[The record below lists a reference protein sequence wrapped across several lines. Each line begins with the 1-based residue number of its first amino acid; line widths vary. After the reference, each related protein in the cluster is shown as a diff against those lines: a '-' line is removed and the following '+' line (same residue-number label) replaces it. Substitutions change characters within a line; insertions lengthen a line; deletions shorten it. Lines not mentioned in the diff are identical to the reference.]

1 MRRIALVVSV
11 IVSLASCKRSADF
24 RVDLATV
31 KARTQERM
39 ERVMSKPAPK
49 AALERLFAGVA
60 ADADVRQRGTALITG
75 LGSDPAI
82 AAPLANLMATAQAAP
97 EIQRTVRE
105 LMAAHRGAT
114 AGEIGELVG
123 KRVETN
129 WETPAITT
137 AWMNAWNQFLPK
149 LKLGNVPQIFDSA
162 IGARYE
168 TWIGGLGEHWGE
180 RITEL
185 NGGSEPTPVR
195 AAELYV
201 DRAWSEARIEHFLL
215 AALGAPGLQRECIT
229 IVRQLLKV
237 AAVRDGLRDAA
248 AALSAD
254 STEQA
259 AAVSLISQ
267 LTLETPSADVI
278 ARNLDRM
285 LQSPIMA
292 KSINQLVARVLAD
305 PQVPKILVE
314 AVEHLRA
321 DPQLVAAVED
331 LIDHW

>member
-11 IVSLASCKRSADF
+11 VVLLASCKRSADF
-24 RVDLATV
+24 RVDLPTV

-39 ERVMSKPAPK
+39 EHVMSQPAPK
-49 AALERLFAGVA
+49 AALERLFTGIA
-60 ADADVRQRGTALITG
+60 ADAEVRERGTALITG

-105 LMAAHRGAT
+105 LMATHRGAT
-114 AGEIGELVG
+114 AGEIGALVG
-123 KRVETN
+123 KRVEAN
-129 WETPAITT
+129 WDTPPISA
-137 AWMNAWNQFLPK
+137 AWMNAWNRLLPK
-149 LKLGNVPQIFDSA
+149 LKVGTVPQIFESA
-162 IGARYE
+162 FGARYE
-168 TWIGGLGEHWGE
+168 AWIGGRGQGWGA

-195 AAELYV
+195 AAEIYV
-201 DRAWSEARIEHFLL
+201 DHAWSEARMEHFVL
-215 AALGAPGLQRECIT
+215 AALGAPSLQRECNT
-229 IVRQLLKV
+229 VVRRLLDV
-237 AAVRDGLRDAA
+237 AVVRDGLRDAA

-267 LTLETPSADVI
+267 LTLEAPSADLI

-292 KSINQLVARVLAD
+292 QSINALVSRVLAD

-321 DPQLVAAVED
+321 DPQLVSAVED
-331 LIDHW
+331 LLDRW

>member
-11 IVSLASCKRSADF
+11 VVLLASCKRSADF

-31 KARTQERM
+31 KARTQERA
-39 ERVMSKPAPK
+39 ERVMSRPAPK
-49 AALERLFAGVA
+49 AALERLFGSVA
-60 ADADVRQRGTALITG
+60 ADAEVRERGAALITG

-82 AAPLANLMATAQAAP
+82 AAPLANLMSTAQSAP

-114 AGEIGELVG
+114 AGEIGALVG

-129 WETPAITT
+129 WESPAINA
-137 AWMNAWNQFLPK
+137 AWMNAWNRLLPK
-149 LKLGNVPQIFDSA
+149 LQVGSVPQIFETA

-168 TWIGGLGEHWGE
+168 TWISGLGEHWGD

-185 NGGSEPTPVR
+185 NGGREPTPVH

-201 DRAWSEARIEHFLL
+201 DRAWSEARMERFVL
-215 AALGAPGLQRECIT
+215 AALGAPGLQRECIAM
-229 IVRQLLKV
+229 VRRLLKV
-237 AAVRDGLRDAA
+237 AAVRDALRDAA
-248 AALSAD
+248 AALAAD
-254 STEQA
+254 TTEQT

-267 LTLETPSADVI
+267 LTLETPSADVV

-285 LQSPIMA
+285 LQSPVMA
-292 KSINQLVARVLAD
+292 QSINQLVARVLAD

-314 AVEHLRA
+314 TFDHLRA

-331 LIDHW
+331 LIDRW